1 MALYENSDKI
11 VDNCV
16 INVLWTRAEGYSPA
30 MNALQKV
37 SK

>member
-16 INVLWTRAEGYSPA
+16 INVFVDQGGRIQPRNECF
-30 MNALQKV
+30 
-37 SK
+37 SKSI